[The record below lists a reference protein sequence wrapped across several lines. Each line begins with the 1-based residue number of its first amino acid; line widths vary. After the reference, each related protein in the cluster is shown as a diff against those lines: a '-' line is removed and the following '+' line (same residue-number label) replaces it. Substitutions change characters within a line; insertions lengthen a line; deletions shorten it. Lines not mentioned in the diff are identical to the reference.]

1 MVLVD
6 NGNNLKVFSGNAHEG
21 LAREICSHLNCK
33 LGDAEISR
41 FSDGE
46 IAVKINESVRGADTY
61 VVQPTCPPA
70 NENLMELLVM
80 IDSLRRA
87 SADRITAVIPYYG
100 YARQDRKAQARDP
113 ITAKLIANL
122 LTTAGANRVLTL
134 DLHAPQI
141 QGFFDIPVD
150 HLYGSPI
157 LAKYFR
163 DKNLSDITVVAPDVG
178 AVKESR
184 TFAQRLGEASL
195 AIIDKRRPKPNVSE
209 VMNLIGEVEGKNL
222 IIFDDMIDT
231 AGTITQAAHTLK
243 TMGAKAIF
251 ACCTH
256 PVFSGPAIQRLND
269 APIDELVVLNT
280 IPQDIQRLPK
290 MKILSVAPMVA
301 QAIERIHL
309 HQSVSLLF
317 EK

>member
-1 MVLVD
+1 MQD
-6 NGNNLKVFSGNAHEG
+6 GGNQLKVFTGNAHPE
-21 LAREICSHLNCK
+21 LAREICSHLKCE
-33 LGDAEISR
+33 LGDGEISR

-46 IAVKINESVRGADTY
+46 IQVKINESVRGADTF
-61 VVQPTCPPA
+61 VVQPTCPPC

-87 SADRITAVIPYYG
+87 SANRITAVIPYYG

-122 LTTAGANRVLTL
+122 LTTAGADRVLTI

-150 HLYGSPI
+150 HLYGAKI
-157 LAKYFR
+157 LAEYFKE
-163 DKNLSDITVVAPDVG
+163 KNLGDITVVAPDVG
-178 AVKESR
+178 AVRDSR
-184 TFAQRLGEASL
+184 AFAERLDASL

-209 VMNLIGEVEGKNL
+209 VMNVIGDVEGRNVIL
-222 IIFDDMIDT
+222 FDDMIDT
-231 AGTITQAAHTLK
+231 AGTITQAAEILK
-243 TMGAKAIF
+243 KMGAKSIY

-256 PVFSGPAIQRLND
+256 PVFSGPAIQRLKE

-280 IPQDIQRLPK
+280 IPQDEGKLPK
-290 MKILSVAPMVA
+290 LKILSVAPLVA
-301 QAIERIHL
+301 EAIERIHL
-309 HQSVSLLF
+309 HQSVSTLF
-317 EK
+317 E

>member
-1 MVLVD
+1 MEFGSD
-6 NGNNLKVFSGNAHEG
+6 LKIFSGNAHQK
-21 LAREICSHLNCK
+21 LAREICDNLGVK

-46 IAVKINESVRGADTY
+46 TAVKINETVRGAD
-61 VVQPTCPPA
+61 VFVIQPTCPPA

-122 LTTAGANRVLTL
+122 VTTAGVQRVLTI

-150 HLYGSPI
+150 HLYGMPI
-157 LAKYFR
+157 LTEYFLAKGL
-163 DKNLSDITVVAPDVG
+163 DDLTVVSPDVG
-178 AVKESR
+178 AVKVSR
-184 TFAQRLGEASL
+184 LFAQRLGAGL
-195 AIIDKRRPKPNVSE
+195 AIIDKRRPQPNVSE
-209 VMNLIGEVEGKNL
+209 VMNLIGDVEGKNL
-222 IIFDDMIDT
+222 IIYDDMIDT
-231 AGTITQAAHTLK
+231 AGTITQAAKTLK
-243 TMGAKAIF
+243 ERGAKSIF

-256 PVFSGPAIQRLND
+256 PVFSGQAIQRLND

-280 IPQDIQRLPK
+280 IPREEVQERLPK
-290 MKILSVAPMVA
+290 LKILSVAPLVA
-301 QAIERIHL
+301 EAIRRIHK
-309 HQSVSLLF
+309 HTSISGLF
-317 EK
+317 

>member
-1 MVLVD
+1 MVD
-6 NGNNLKVFSGNAHEG
+6 NRNALKIISGNAHIE
-21 LAREICSHLNCK
+21 LAREISMQLKCV

-46 IAVKINESVRGADTY
+46 IAVKINESVRGADVY

-122 LTTAGANRVLTL
+122 LTTAGANRILTI

-150 HLYGSPI
+150 HLYGAPI
-157 LAKYFR
+157 LTKYFA
-163 DKNLSDITVVAPDVG
+163 DKNLKDLTVVAPDVG

-184 TFAQRLGEASL
+184 TFSQRLEAGL

-243 TMGAKAIF
+243 QMGAKAIY

-256 PVFSGPAIQRLND
+256 PVFSGPAMARLAD

-280 IPQDIQRLPK
+280 IPQDPARLPK
-290 MKILSVAPMVA
+290 MKVLSVAPLVA
-301 QAIERIHL
+301 EAIERIHL
-309 HQSVSLLF
+309 HQSVSVLF
-317 EK
+317 

>member
-1 MVLVD
+1 MVD
-6 NGNNLKVFSGNAHEG
+6 NGNNLKIFSGNAHKA
-21 LAREICSHLNCK
+21 LAEEICANLNVK
-33 LGDAEISR
+33 LGDADISR

-61 VVQPTCPPA
+61 VVQPTCPPV
-70 NENLMELLVM
+70 NENLMELLCM

-122 LTTAGANRVLTL
+122 LTTAGVGRVLTI

-150 HLYGSPI
+150 HLYGGPI
-157 LAKYFR
+157 LAKYFKQ
-163 DKNLSDITVVAPDVG
+163 KNLDELTVVAPDVG

-184 TFAQRLGEASL
+184 AFAQMLGAGL

-209 VMNLIGEVEGKNL
+209 VMNLIGEVDGKNL

-231 AGTITQAAHTLK
+231 AGTITQAAHSLK
-243 TMGAKAIF
+243 TMGAKSIC

-280 IPQDIQRLPK
+280 IPQDVERLPK

-301 QAIERIHL
+301 EAITRIHL
-309 HQSVSLLF
+309 HQSISVLF
-317 EK
+317 NK

>member
-1 MVLVD
+1 MEF
-6 NGNNLKVFSGNAHEG
+6 GKLKIFSGNAHQK
-21 LAREICSHLNCK
+21 LAGEICDYLGVT

-46 IAVKINESVRGADTY
+46 TAVKINESVRGAD
-61 VVQPTCPPA
+61 VFVIQPTCPPA

-87 SADRITAVIPYYG
+87 SADRVTAVIPYYG

-122 LTTAGANRVLTL
+122 LTTAGAHRILTI

-150 HLYGSPI
+150 HLYGAPV
-157 LAKYFR
+157 LAEYFVQ
-163 DKNLSDITVVAPDVG
+163 KNLEDITVVAPDVG

-184 TFAQRLGEASL
+184 SFANRIGVADL

-209 VMNLIGEVEGKNL
+209 VMNLIGEVEGRNL

-231 AGTITQAAHTLK
+231 AGTITQAAITLK
-243 TMGAKAIF
+243 NLGAKSIY

-256 PVFSGPAIQRLND
+256 AVFSGKAIQRLND

-280 IPQDIQRLPK
+280 IPRDNVDMPK
-290 MKILSVAPMVA
+290 LKVLSVAA
-301 QAIERIHL
+301 RTAEAILSIHR
-309 HQSVSLLF
+309 HESVSRLF
-317 EK
+317 